1 MNGAPMQ
8 SALSRVPLRRIT
20 LESLWNEKG
29 RNFDIPLKDDGSITL
44 IHGLNGCGK
53 TTLLKLLSDIG
64 RRRLFSVACV
74 PFEVLTLQY
83 VDGNLIIER
92 SERLQP
98 EADEAIPSKPQLDPR
113 VFYTLGSEQRRMWM
127 RRLRSTEFRAV
138 DLHIEFIPGEGA
150 RPPIQKFSFIDEEWA
165 ERIVE
170 VVDPV
175 VRIGDNLY
183 RDEATAR
190 QFTAQE
196 LIAFFR
202 DQPEIANQQSACE
215 PWLQNV
221 IESCDLVLVDTQR
234 LQRRS
239 RLKADNQL
247 RYRLRGDAIPLL
259 KTVDWCAAD
268 MQKRLTESY
277 GRFAETSQALDR
289 DFTIRVLA
297 SGHAPGAASK
307 DELNIL
313 KSAYDKVRKKQQ
325 ELIDARIYG
334 DKAMPEFPTR
344 ELSAPECGMLVY
356 FVADMDKKLAAFDEL
371 YERAQQFLSTV
382 NELLQGKEIE
392 LDSKNDGFVVWL
404 KDSRG
409 KGRQKILRSSLSS
422 GEQHLL
428 VLFYEV
434 IFHPQA
440 KPTLLLIDEPE
451 LSLHITWQ
459 LKLIDLLEQA
469 CSVSGTEMLVA
480 THSPQ
485 IVDGRKFVLLGAG
498 NVDEGE
504 EN

>member
-1 MNGAPMQ
+1 METACAG
-8 SALSRVPLRRIT
+8 VPLRRIK

-29 RNFDIPLKDDGSITL
+29 RDFDIPLGADGAITL

-53 TTLLKLLSDIG
+53 TTLLKLLSDFG
-64 RRRLFSVACV
+64 RKRFFSIACV
-74 PFEVLTLQY
+74 QFETLTLQY
-83 VDGNLIIER
+83 ADGDLVIER
-92 SERLQP
+92 SERFQP
-98 EADEAIPSKPQLDPR
+98 EPEEATPSRRQQIDPR
-113 VFYTLGSEQRRMWM
+113 VFFGVESEQRRIWM
-127 RRLRSTEFRAV
+127 RRHLKSADFHAV
-138 DLHIEFIPGEGA
+138 DLTFEFRNKEVGA
-150 RPPIQKFSFIDEEWA
+150 PRTQKFTFIDEDYA
-165 ERIVE
+165 DRIADIVE
-170 VVDPV
+170 PV
-175 VRIGDNLY
+175 VRIGDGY
-183 RDEATAR
+183 RDDGTAR
-190 QFTAQE
+190 QFSAQE
-196 LIAFFR
+196 LIAFYR
-202 DQPEIANQQSACE
+202 DQPGIADQQSECD
-215 PWLQNV
+215 PWLQS
-221 IESCDLVLVDTQR
+221 IIDTCDLLLVDTQR

-239 RLKADNQL
+239 RMKAETSL
-247 RYRLRGDAIPLL
+247 RYRFRGDALPVH

-277 GRFAETSQALDR
+277 GRFAQTSQALDR

-297 SGHAPGAASK
+297 SGHAPGAASTE
-307 DELNIL
+307 ELNKL
-313 KSAYDKVRKKQQ
+313 RAAYDKVRTKQQ

-344 ELSAPECGMLVY
+344 ELTAPECGMLVY

-382 NELLQGKEIE
+382 NQLLQGKEVE
-392 LDSKNDGFVVWL
+392 LDPKSDGFVVWL

-409 KGRQKILRSSLSS
+409 SGRRKILRSSLSS

-451 LSLHITWQ
+451 LSLHISWQ
-459 LKLIDLLEQA
+459 LKLIDLLDQA

-498 NVDEGE
+498 DAGE
-504 EN
+504 DGED